1 MRIGKNMPVSAE
13 WYGISFGSNRFVAI
27 SNNSNIAAYMEKGQ
41 EWVQT
46 TLPAISK
53 WQDIAF
59 GNDTFIAVAKGT
71 NKAAK
76 SKDFGSTWTEI
87 TLADEMPWNDIC
99 FGDGKFVTIGGGQGD
114 VCQHINYSSDN
125 GDTWE
130 MSELP
135 CSDRWYKVCYGN
147 NVFVALGNNSAAYS
161 TDLVNWEL
169 TKMPADGAWR
179 SVCYANG
186 RFIALLSN
194 TSIAAYSV
202 DGITWLQT
210 NLPSAKQ
217 WYSICYGNDR
227 FFALSYESYAF
238 SDDGIRWE
246 EKGLDEYGYWYNICF
261 GDGAFCSVSN
271 GSDNVL
277 YSFDGS
283 HVYYYAHGELSLYE
297 KIKLAGLEEG
307 GGGTATVVEDTLDS
321 TSTTNALSANQGKI
335 LNDELSNKVD
345 KVDGKGLSTNDF
357 TTEEKTKLAGIP
369 EGGGATVVEDTLT
382 STSATN
388 ALSANQGKI
397 LNEALDNKVDK
408 VEGKGLS
415 TEDFT
420 TEEKTKLANLGAN
433 ISAVVED
440 TLTSTSTTN
449 ALSANM
455 GKILNDTKCNSTF
468 HDSGWSAK
476 AKMSIGN
483 TTGNIIYD
491 DENSRYVMFSS
502 SGRVAVSEDGE
513 TFKKTVDLET
523 QSGYFWADMC
533 YSGYPDYK
541 YVAVGPS
548 SSDTEIYIYTST
560 NLYDWEKVYS
570 LKDSSSNL
578 RGVCY
583 GNGLYVAVG
592 YPGIILT
599 SPDCI
604 NWTKQTSGITTGL
617 YSVCYD
623 YDQFVAV
630 GASGTIIT
638 STDGITWTTQ
648 TSGTTEALFQV
659 KYIEGKLV
667 AVGGSGTAQAIILTS
682 SDGTSWT
689 TSYSNTTLGTYL
701 TKVCGGS
708 DRMHNTTLLAIGVN
722 GDYQTILKSTDRGA
736 TWTVYNDIKQEIA
749 SICCVT
755 QDHFITGFISSGY
768 HNGIDSSLNSGAT
781 IFRSTDGINWND
793 VAPGLNGV
801 CYGNGKYVAVGDAG
815 AIFTSSDRI
824 NWETQTSGTTE
835 NLRSVCFG
843 NNLFVAVGFSG
854 GIFTS
859 PDGITWTAQT
869 ASGATILLSVCFGN
883 NMFVAVGENGAFTST
898 DGITWTAQNIGADLY
913 GVCFGNG
920 TFVAFNKNLSSSY
933 AYTSSDG
940 ITWTKNSSSGYCSQ
954 DICFGNGQFVMVGD
968 YGKGCT
974 SPDGITWTKSSGLGS
989 TYLKRVHYFNGQY
1002 IATKGYSPI
1011 SYVSTDGIT
1020 WTEQKLF
1027 SEFSVLDM
1035 CDHDG
1040 ACVAVGS
1047 NVGTAYTGKRD
1058 ISEVLNYLLSKAR
1071 E

>member
-1 MRIGKNMPVSAE
+1 MRIGKNMRVSAE
-13 WYGISFGSNRFVAI
+13 WYGISFGGNRFVSVA
-27 SNNSNIAAYMEKGQ
+27 NNSNIAAYMEKGQ

-46 TLPAISK
+46 TLPAIRK

-76 SKDFGSTWTEI
+76 STDFGSTWTEI

-125 GDTWE
+125 GDTWQ
-130 MSELP
+130 MAELP

-179 SVCYANG
+179 SVCYADG

-277 YSFDGS
+277 YSFDGA

-297 KIKLAGLEEG
+297 KIKLSGLEEG

-321 TSTTNALSANQGKI
+321 TST
-335 LNDELSNKVD
+335 
-345 KVDGKGLSTNDF
+345 
-357 TTEEKTKLAGIP
+357 
-369 EGGGATVVEDTLT
+369 
-382 STSATN
+382 TN

-455 GKILNDTKCNSTF
+455 GKILNDTKCDSTVY
-468 HDSGWSAK
+468 DSGWSAK

-483 TTGNIIYD
+483 RTASDIIYD
-491 DENSRYVMFSS
+491 DNNRRYVMFGSS
-502 SGRVAVSEDGE
+502 WIAVSDDGE
-513 TFKKTVDLET
+513 IFEKTFELQTND
-523 QSGYFWADMC
+523 SYFWSDIC
-533 YSGYPDYK
+533 YSGYPDYR
-541 YVAVGPS
+541 YVTVGPS
-548 SSDTEIYIYTST
+548 SSSSEIYIYTST
-560 NLYDWEKVYS
+560 NLYDWDKVYS
-570 LKDSSSNL
+570 SKDSSSIL
-578 RGVCY
+578 KGVCY

-592 YPGIILT
+592 SSGRILT

-604 NWTKQTSGITTGL
+604 NWTTQTSGTTEGL
-617 YSVCYD
+617 YSVCYGD
-623 YDQFVAV
+623 DIFVAV
-630 GASGTIIT
+630 GNSGTILT

-648 TSGTTEALFQV
+648 TSGTTEALLKV
-659 KYIEGKLV
+659 RYINWQFV

-689 TSYSNTTLGTYL
+689 TSYSNTSLGTYL
-701 TKVCGGS
+701 NKVCGGREGMR
-708 DRMHNTTLLAIGVN
+708 DTTLLAIGPN
-722 GDYQTILKSTDRGA
+722 GDSQIVLKSTDNGT
-736 TWTVYNDIKQEIA
+736 TWTVYNDIKQSISAICCKYEEDGMDWINGFIA
-749 SICCVT
+749 SGRYGGGT
-755 QDHFITGFISSGY
+755 
-768 HNGIDSSLNSGAT
+768 T
-781 IFRSTDGINWND
+781 IFHSTDGITWND

-801 CYGNGKYVAVGDAG
+801 CYGNDKYVAVGCSG
-815 AIFTSSDRI
+815 AIFTSFDRI
-824 NWETQTSGTTE
+824 NWEAQTSGTTE
-835 NLRSVCFG
+835 HLRSVCFG
-843 NNLFVAVGFSG
+843 NNLFVAVGVSG
-854 GIFTS
+854 TIVTS
-859 PDGITWTAQT
+859 PDGITWTTQT
-869 ASGATILLSVCFGN
+869 SGTTNGLNKVCYGNGLYVAVGASGTIVTSDDGTTWTTQTSGSTKALLSVCFGN
-883 NMFVAVGENGAFTST
+883 GLYVAIEQTYDCCISN
-898 DGITWTAQNIGADLY
+898 DGTTWTKYRVRSYTD
-913 GVCFGNG
+913 
-920 TFVAFNKNLSSSY
+920 SSY
-933 AYTSSDG
+933 DICYGNNKFLIVGPTCWYSSDG
-940 ITWTKNSSSGYCSQ
+940 ITWTQ
-954 DICFGNGQFVMVGD
+954 AGN
-968 YGKGCT
+968 
-974 SPDGITWTKSSGLGS
+974 LGS
-989 TYLKRVHYFNGQY
+989 GNIQNAHYFNGQY
-1002 IATKGYSPI
+1002 ITTMAYDPI

-1027 SEFSVLDM
+1027 SEFNVLDM

-1040 ACVAVGS
+1040 VCVAVGS

-1058 ISEVLNYLLSKAR
+1058 ISEVLQYLLSKVR